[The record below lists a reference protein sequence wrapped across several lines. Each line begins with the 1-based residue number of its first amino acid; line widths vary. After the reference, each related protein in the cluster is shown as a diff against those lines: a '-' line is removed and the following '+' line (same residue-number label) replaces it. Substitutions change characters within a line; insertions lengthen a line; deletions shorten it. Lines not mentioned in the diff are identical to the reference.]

1 MSQFRRYILDGM
13 WSKAE
18 ATLSRLFQGDEEGLC
33 VSSCVRSRSC
43 GVILTRALQD
53 ARFLISQQK
62 YLELLEAKKTTA
74 ALQVLRNEL
83 APMNTETEQLHTL
96 SR

>member
-1 MSQFRRYILDGM
+1 MRKFGCSVLNAF
-13 WSKAE
+13 
-18 ATLSRLFQGDEEGLC
+18 
-33 VSSCVRSRSC
+33 
-43 GVILTRALQD
+43 LTGPLPQD